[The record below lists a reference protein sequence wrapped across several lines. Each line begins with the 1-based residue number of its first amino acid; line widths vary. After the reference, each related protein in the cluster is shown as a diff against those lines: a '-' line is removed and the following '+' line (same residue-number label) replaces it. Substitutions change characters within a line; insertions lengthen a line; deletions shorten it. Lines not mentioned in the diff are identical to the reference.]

1 MWTFCDERFKS
12 THSALFV
19 DKATPYSVGMSI
31 WHLLAMS
38 GRWLVG
44 KSSYEAFSFY
54 LPARAMVERLDVKEL
69 ENWAMIAWSLWN
81 ARNRFHF
88 EHVQTHPTV
97 ILRVATSLLEEYQRL
112 ALAGPHLWAL
122 VSPIFFFFAS
132 PGVAFHCVGFPCT
145 TSRCGNMYSV
155 FLFSI

>member
-1 MWTFCDERFKS
+1 MWSLHTPPNVLNFLWRACSDILPTRVNLLRRKIQIDPQCSLCGQSDTIFCGN
-12 THSALFV
+12 V
-19 DKATPYSVGMSI
+19 
-31 WHLLAMS
+31 HLLTMS

-54 LPARAMVERLDVKEL
+54 LLARAMVERLDVKEL

-88 EHVQTHPTV
+88 ERVQTHPTV

-112 ALAGPHLWAL
+112 ALAGRAL
-122 VSPIFFFFAS
+122 VSPSFVIIFFFF
-132 PGVAFHCVGFPCT
+132 
-145 TSRCGNMYSV
+145 
-155 FLFSI
+155 LF

>member
-1 MWTFCDERFKS
+1 M
-12 THSALFV
+12 

-54 LPARAMVERLDVKEL
+54 LLARAMVERLDVKEL

-112 ALAGPHLWAL
+112 ALAGPIYELWSL
-122 VSPIFFFFAS
+122 P
-132 PGVAFHCVGFPCT
+132 
-145 TSRCGNMYSV
+145 
-155 FLFSI
+155 LLL

>member
-1 MWTFCDERFKS
+1 
-12 THSALFV
+12 
-19 DKATPYSVGMSI
+19 
-31 WHLLAMS
+31 MS

-54 LPARAMVERLDVKEL
+54 LLARAMVERLDVKEL

-112 ALAGPHLWAL
+112 ALAGPIYELWSL
-122 VSPIFFFFAS
+122 P
-132 PGVAFHCVGFPCT
+132 
-145 TSRCGNMYSV
+145 
-155 FLFSI
+155 LLL